1 MSMNSASKIY
11 ILVHPFEQ
19 LEHLFG
25 RIRAAK
31 AADYSIG
38 VKISK
43 TIE

>member
-11 ILVHPFEQ
+11 ILVHSFEQ

-25 RIRAAK
+25 RIRVAK
-31 AADYSIG
+31 VADYSIG
-38 VKISK
+38 VRLSK